1 MARKRMSAIRAMSE
15 KDLRSRLQEAR
26 SDLVKIR
33 GEAGRGTIKKES
45 GNIRPMRRDVARMM
59 TRLSEMR
66 LERAGRGRKRGRAAE
81 EPGAGGGSSGGGAK

>member
-1 MARKRMSAIRAMSE
+1 MARKSMSAIRAMSE

-66 LERAGRGRKRGRAAE
+66 IEKAGRPRRGGGRAAD
-81 EPGAGGGSSGGGAK
+81 GAGSGGGSK

>member
-1 MARKRMSAIRAMSE
+1 MARKRMGAIRAMSE

-45 GNIRPMRRDVARMM
+45 GNIRPMRRNVARMM

-66 LERAGRGRKRGRAAE
+66 IEKAGRARKGGRAAD
-81 EPGAGGGSSGGGAK
+81 GAGSGGGAK

>member
-1 MARKRMSAIRAMSE
+1 MARKSMGAIRAMSE

-59 TRLSEMR
+59 TRLSEIR
-66 LERAGRGRKRGRAAE
+66 LERAGGKRAGGTKGRAAE
-81 EPGAGGGSSGGGAK
+81 GAGGGSGGGAK

>member
-1 MARKRMSAIRAMSE
+1 MARKSMSAIRAMSE

-59 TRLSEMR
+59 TRLSEIR
-66 LERAGRGRKRGRAAE
+66 LERAGRARRRDGTRGRAAE
-81 EPGAGGGSSGGGAK
+81 EAGSGGGAK

>member
-59 TRLSEMR
+59 TRLSEIR
-66 LERAGRGRKRGRAAE
+66 LEKAGAHRGKDRAGSRGAGRGGN
-81 EPGAGGGSSGGGAK
+81 GGESK

>member
-1 MARKRMSAIRAMSE
+1 MARKSMSAIRAMSE

-59 TRLSEMR
+59 TRLSEIR
-66 LERAGRGRKRGRAAE
+66 LERAGGRDRRDGARGRAAE
-81 EPGAGGGSSGGGAK
+81 GSGSGGGAK

>member
-1 MARKRMSAIRAMSE
+1 MARKSMSAIRAMSE

-66 LERAGRGRKRGRAAE
+66 IEKAGRSRKGGRAAD
-81 EPGAGGGSSGGGAK
+81 GAGSGGGSK

>member
-1 MARKRMSAIRAMSE
+1 MARKSMSAIRAMSE

-59 TRLSEMR
+59 TRLSEIR
-66 LERAGRGRKRGRAAE
+66 LERAGRARQRRDGTRGRAAE
-81 EPGAGGGSSGGGAK
+81 GAGSGGGAK

>member
-1 MARKRMSAIRAMSE
+1 MARKSMSAIRTMSE

-66 LERAGRGRKRGRAAE
+66 IEKAGRPRKGGRAAD
-81 EPGAGGGSSGGGAK
+81 GAGSGGGSK